1 MQQSQNPRCWL
12 SSALVVVALLGASCG
27 GDDAGEAVGTD
38 IGTDQTSTTVPE
50 TTTTTAPPATTT
62 TTAAPTPEEEVLA
75 AYAAYWNAVD
85 EAFAPPQVR
94 PESPA
99 LRQYATGQLLPEILK
114 SAEDAVAENV
124 VARIPEGALYSHRAE
139 VVSIDEDTATVRDC
153 NINDEVIEVAGTGET
168 VDDGV
173 STRLYI
179 GMLVR
184 EGGQWKV
191 AVLDRVEGWEGVAGC
206 ALE

>member
-1 MQQSQNPRCWL
+1 MQQSRNHRCRL
-12 SSALVVVALLGASCG
+12 GIALVVVAMLGVSCD
-27 GDDAGEAVGTD
+27 GDDSDEAVGTD
-38 IGTDQTSTTVPE
+38 IGAEQPTTTVAE
-50 TTTTTAPPATTT
+50 TTTTAPPETTT

-94 PESPA
+94 PDSPA

-114 SAEDAVAENV
+114 SAEDAKADNV

-139 VVSIDEDTATVRDC
+139 VVSIDEETATVRDC
-153 NINDEVIEVAGTGET
+153 NINDEVIEVAGTGEII
-168 VDDGV
+168 DDGV
-173 STRLYI
+173 STSLYI

-184 EGGQWKV
+184 EDGQWKV
-191 AVLDRVEGWEGVAGC
+191 AVLDQVEAWEGVAGC